1 MAAAFTFSTTTS
13 GMGMEATEAKMGMTL
28 DDIIKDKQKEAKEK
42 RSARKKPTT
51 AKDVKTKTGA
61 KVRERMWTKREGR
74 GARAQILTCGF
85 ALSLARSLVL
95 SERDVSIHTIEIAE
109 REREREREYRIFVF
123 TCAVC
128 VRERGRDEMR
138 CDV

>member
-1 MAAAFTFSTTTS
+1 
-13 GMGMEATEAKMGMTL
+13 MGMTL

-85 ALSLARSLVL
+85 ARSLARSLVL
-95 SERDVSIHTIEIAE
+95 SERDVSIHTIEIA
-109 REREREREYRIFVF
+109 EREREREYRIFVF

>member
-85 ALSLARSLVL
+85 ALSLAL
-95 SERDVSIHTIEIAE
+95 SCCRRETFPYTQLRLQ
-109 REREREREYRIFVF
+109 RERERV
-123 TCAVC
+123 
-128 VRERGRDEMR
+128 
-138 CDV
+138 